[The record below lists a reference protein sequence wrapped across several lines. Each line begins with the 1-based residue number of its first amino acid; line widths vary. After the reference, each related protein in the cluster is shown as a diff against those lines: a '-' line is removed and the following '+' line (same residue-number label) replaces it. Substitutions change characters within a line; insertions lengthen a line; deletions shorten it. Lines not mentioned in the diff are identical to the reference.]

1 MATDVVAIVIFQ
13 GEQQPSPVS
22 VQCVND
28 DGARFVGRVVLWG
41 AAVVVSVGSL
51 SGCQLDVGLLTWSS
65 LTPIDPLI
73 CSPLRASDDR

>member
-1 MATDVVAIVIFQ
+1 MDSLTSHLSCGVLSYQRATDVVAIVIFQ

-51 SGCQLDVGLLTWSS
+51 SGCQLDV
-65 LTPIDPLI
+65 DY
-73 CSPLRASDDR
+73 

>member
-1 MATDVVAIVIFQ
+1 MTEWVLVL
-13 GEQQPSPVS
+13 S
-22 VQCVND
+22 VLFSNLECPEGCRGVND
-28 DGARFVGRVVLWG
+28 AGARFVGRVVLWG
-41 AAVVVSVGSL
+41 AAAVVSVGSL